1 MSVAVSQ
8 TRLRASAC
16 AGQGPGAAPPA
27 GQARLPGLRAV
38 RQEHPATR
46 ADPSQDQCLRG
57 AARAFAHEQGRR
69 LARNDCKDQQNSPA
83 TSGGCGT
90 AIISR
95 GDCRERRGSSVTRP
109 VRLHAPHSGKT
120 PELTS
125 VSQRLSRPLVRA
137 VVLVLRGRIRFATC
151 AAADIESRS
160 PQVIRRRHYRM
171 PRIVREVADPFPQLL
186 KA

>member
-57 AARAFAHEQGRR
+57 AARTFAHEQGRR
-69 LARNDCKDQQNSPA
+69 LARNDCKDQQNSPVLPREA
-83 TSGGCGT
+83 VERQSSAAVT
-90 AIISR
+90 A
-95 GDCRERRGSSVTRP
+95 
-109 VRLHAPHSGKT
+109 AN
-120 PELTS
+120 
-125 VSQRLSRPLVRA
+125 
-137 VVLVLRGRIRFATC
+137 
-151 AAADIESRS
+151 AADHQSR
-160 PQVIRRRHYRM
+160 
-171 PRIVREVADPFPQLL
+171 DPFGCMHLTPDKLQNSQ
-186 KA
+186 A